1 MGVIGA
7 DVFAQMAA
15 LLVLAAAGGLLG
27 LLLRQ
32 PLIVSFLVVGVVAGP
47 GGLGVVDHAGH
58 LELLAELGVALLL
71 FLVGLKLDVGL
82 VRSLGLVSLVT
93 GLGQVAFTAGFGFLI
108 CLALGMDAVTS
119 LYIAVALT
127 FSSTIII
134 VKLLSDKREIDS
146 LHGRIAVGFLIVQDL
161 VVVIAMVVLSAFGVG
176 ARGGGGGDLA
186 FVLGAGLGLL
196 LAVLV
201 FVRFVATPLSRWLA
215 RAPELLLS
223 FAVALA
229 ALFAAI
235 GEAAGFGKELGGL
248 LAGVAF
254 GSTPVRDSLASRLAP
269 LRDFLLL
276 FFFVVLGAGLE
287 LRALGEELWPALI
300 LSLFVLVGN
309 PLIVLV
315 ILGAMGYRKRT
326 AFLAGLTV
334 AQISE
339 FSLIFMAVGVA
350 LGHVTDG
357 ALALVTLVGLVT
369 IAASTYMITWS
380 HHLYA
385 WCEPVLGVFERRDP
399 AREREK
405 SASVGR
411 APDILLFGLGRY
423 GGAIAERLR
432 RRGLSVLGVD
442 FNPAA
447 VRAWQLKGWQAL
459 YGDATD
465 PEFIAHLPLAGVRW
479 AVSAVPER
487 DLGLTAEDARL
498 SLIEALRAA
507 GFSGRIAVT
516 CQQGEKAAARLRARG
531 ADLVLE
537 PFQDAADQA
546 VAWICDGGQP
556 VRVAQQQEENEPP

>member
-1 MGVIGA
+1 V
-7 DVFAQMAA
+7 
-15 LLVLAAAGGLLG
+15 LL
-27 LLLRQ
+27 
-32 PLIVSFLVVGVVAGP
+32 
-47 GGLGVVDHAGH
+47 
-58 LELLAELGVALLL
+58 
-71 FLVGLKLDVGL
+71 
-82 VRSLGLVSLVT
+82 
-93 GLGQVAFTAGFGFLI
+93 
-108 CLALGMDAVTS
+108 
-119 LYIAVALT
+119 
-127 FSSTIII
+127 
-134 VKLLSDKREIDS
+134 
-146 LHGRIAVGFLIVQDL
+146 
-161 VVVIAMVVLSAFGVG
+161 
-176 ARGGGGGDLA
+176 
-186 FVLGAGLGLL
+186 
-196 LAVLV
+196 

-229 ALFAAI
+229 ALFAAA

-248 LAGVAF
+248 LAGVAL

-287 LRALGEELWPALI
+287 LRALGDELWPAVV
-300 LSLFVLVGN
+300 LSLFVLIGN
-309 PLIVLV
+309 PLVVMV

-339 FSLIFMAVGVA
+339 FSLIFMAVGVS
-350 LGHVTDG
+350 LGHVTEG
-357 ALALVTLVGLVT
+357 PFALVTLVGLVT

-385 WCEPVLGVFERRDP
+385 WCEPALGVFERRD
-399 AREREK
+399 AVREREEH
-405 SASVGR
+405 ASGGR
-411 APDILLFGLGRY
+411 APDVLLFGLGRY

-432 RRGLSVLGVD
+432 RRGQSVLGID

-447 VRAWQLKGWQAL
+447 VRAWQRRGWQAL

-465 PEFIAHLPLAGVRW
+465 PEFIAHLPLTGVRW

-487 DLGLTAEDARL
+487 DLGIAAEDARL

-516 CQQGEKAAARLRARG
+516 CQQDETAAARLRARG

-556 VRVAQQQEENEPP
+556 VRIAQQGDGDDAS

>member
-1 MGVIGA
+1 MGVTGA

-47 GGLGVVDHAGH
+47 GGLGLVDHAGH

-399 AREREK
+399 AREREQP
-405 SASVGR
+405 ASVGR

-516 CQQGEKAAARLRARG
+516 CQQGETAAARLRAFG

-556 VRVAQQQEENEPP
+556 VRIAQQQEGNEPP

>member
-1 MGVIGA
+1 MIGA
-7 DVFAQMAA
+7 DAFAQVAA
-15 LLVLAAAGGLLG
+15 LLALAAAGGLMG

-47 GGLGVVDHAGH
+47 GGLGLVQHADH
-58 LELLAELGVALLL
+58 LELLAQLGVALLL
-71 FLVGLKLDVGL
+71 LLVGLKLDVGL

-119 LYIAVALT
+119 GYVAVALT
-127 FSSTIII
+127 FSSTVII

-161 VVVIAMVVLSAFGVG
+161 VVVLAMVVLSAFGVG
-176 ARGGGGGDLA
+176 ARGGGAGDLA
-186 FVLGAGLGLL
+186 LVLGAGLGLL
-196 LAVLV
+196 LAVLL

-248 LAGVAF
+248 LAGVAL
-254 GSTPVRDSLASRLAP
+254 GSTPVRDSLAARLAP

-287 LRALGEELWPALI
+287 LRALGQEFWPAVG

-309 PLIVLV
+309 PLIVLI

-326 AFLAGLTV
+326 GFLAGLTV

-339 FSLIFMAVGVA
+339 FSLVFMAFGVA
-350 LGHVTDG
+350 LGHVTES

-385 WCEPVLGVFERRDP
+385 WCEPALGVFERRDP
-399 AREREK
+399 LREREER
-405 SASVGR
+405 ASLGR
-411 APDILLFGLGRY
+411 APDVLLFGLGRY

-442 FNPAA
+442 FNPAV
-447 VRAWQLKGWQAL
+447 VRAWERKGWDAV

-465 PEFIAHLPLAGVRW
+465 PDFIAHLPLAGVRW

-487 DLGLTAEDARL
+487 DLGIAAEDARL
-498 SLIEALRAA
+498 SLIEALSAA
-507 GFSGRIAVT
+507 GFSGRVAVT
-516 CQQGEKAAARLRARG
+516 CQQGEAAAARLRARG
-531 ADLVLE
+531 ADLVLD

-546 VAWICDGGQP
+546 VVWLCEGGQP
-556 VRVAQQQEENEPP
+556 VRIVEQGEDDDAP